1 MTAGILFSCSND
13 LDNIRK
19 VTFDPNAPD
28 DITKNVS
35 MYYTDSGYARVNIY
49 AAIAETYS
57 KPEHITKLKDSVKIE
72 FYNEY
77 GVITTSLTA
86 KYGEVNYSTGEFFVQ
101 DSVRLFNIKDKRELR
116 TKKLT
121 WNQKDSTIY
130 SDDDVIVKSPK
141 GIGYGTSIKTKQD
154 FSYYKLTDPRGK
166 YEFNEN
172 D

>member
-1 MTAGILFSCSND
+1 MAGILFSCSND